1 NMTFLTTA
9 LGLTL
14 CFVWASADILPQPD
28 FNIEGMSGKW
38 YLTGFATNAQW
49 FIIHKQTMGTG
60 TSTFTP
66 MDGNLDMP
74 FESLN
79 PDGTC
84 FRLHNLA
91 KKTDVPGKFTYV
103 GQGSVND
110 MRIVD
115 VKYDEYALIYTVK
128 TIGDTSDAV
137 IKAYSRSPELSSEI
151 QEKFRQ
157 FALENGVLPEN
168 MVILPK
174 NGNCPEDCP
183 TEED

>member
-1 NMTFLTTA
+1 GSYARASLIQLML
-9 LGLTL
+9 LGAIFEQVLK
-14 CFVWASADILPQPD
+14 SA
-28 FNIEGMSGKW
+28 FHMSGKW

-103 GQGSVND
+103 GSVND

-137 IKAYSRSPELSSEI
+137 IKAYSKNLLVFFVIFEQNLHILIFIYFYRS
-151 QEKFRQ
+151 FTR
-157 FALENGVLPEN
+157 A
-168 MVILPK
+168 
-174 NGNCPEDCP
+174 
-183 TEED
+183 